1 MEAIFTDTYFMKEAL
16 KEARKAFDA
25 GEVPVGA
32 VIVCNGKVIARAHN
46 LTERLTDVTA
56 HAEIMAITAAANHL
70 GSKYLDECTLYVS
83 LEPCLMC
90 AGAIYHAHLERLV
103 WAARDEKRGFTLLQ
117 KPVLHPKTVV
127 SEGLM
132 ADESRLLLQDFF
144 QRRRR

>member
-1 MEAIFTDTYFMKEAL
+1 MEAIYTDTYFMKEAL

-32 VIVCNGKVIARAHN
+32 VIVSNGKIIARAHN

-90 AGAIYHAHLERLV
+90 AGAIFHARLERLV
-103 WAARDEKRGFTLLQ
+103 WAAADEKRGFTLLQ
-117 KPVLHPKTVV
+117 KPVLHPKTIV
-127 SEGLM
+127 SAGLM
-132 ADESRLLLQDFF
+132 AEESRLILQAFF
-144 QRRRR
+144 QGKR

>member
-32 VIVCNGKVIARAHN
+32 VIVSNGKIIARAHN

-90 AGAIYHAHLERLV
+90 AGAIFHARLERLV
-103 WAARDEKRGFTLLQ
+103 WAAADEKRGFTLLQ
-117 KPVLHPKTVV
+117 KPVLHPKTIV
-127 SEGLM
+127 SKK
-132 ADESRLLLQDFF
+132 AA
-144 QRRRR
+144 